1 MQNQNRGIFAMIE
14 NYIDMV
20 LNVAAIYI
28 AYFFTCL
35 FRYPPIFPTEPITVI
50 WILVIVIVGS
60 FIYQAFNVYKMSV
73 FAKSYHT
80 LMRMFEANLTF
91 FGFLAVIFAVL
102 GPTGTKSF
110 LIIWCTITFAV
121 SCAFL
126 AFKRKLIL
134 SIMKMLYKKQ
144 FILRKI
150 IIIGDNTA
158 SAKDYVRQ
166 IEENPDYG
174 GMVIG
179 YVGDKISPEVGCD
192 KLGSFSELEQI
203 LDKYKPTDAVFA
215 IDAYDKRR
223 LIRLVNLCD
232 DKCVKVYFLPVIYGF
247 FKSHKQLEQVGN
259 IPIINIHSTPL
270 DNRANAFIKRVID
283 IIGSAILI
291 ILTSPIMLVAA
302 IGTRLSSPG
311 PILFKQ
317 TRVGKLGK
325 RFTMYKFR
333 SMRVNDSS
341 DSAWTTGTDS
351 RKTRFGSF
359 IRRTAIDELP
369 QLFNVLFGS
378 MSLVGPRPEI
388 PKFVEEFKE
397 VIPLYMVKHYVKPG
411 MTGLAQVKGL
421 RGDTSVE
428 DRIHEDIAYIENWS
442 LAMDIAILFK
452 TPFKAFNKSEQYIE
466 TEIKEHPEL
475 YGDAPDGDMVEIIEA
490 LDTENSHEHTID
502 VSVTGDD
509 TVQERYDKKY
519 SEEESTEAELPLKDT
534 EDAKNGDKPLGGGEE
549 NE

>member
-1 MQNQNRGIFAMIE
+1 MIE

-20 LNVAAIYI
+20 LNVAAVYI

-35 FRYPPIFPTEPITVI
+35 FRYPPIIPTEPEVVI
-50 WILVIVIVGS
+50 WILIIVILGS
-60 FIYQAFNVYKMSV
+60 FLYQTFNVYKTTV
-73 FAKSYHT
+73 FAKSFHSIVR
-80 LMRMFEANLTF
+80 LMEANLVF
-91 FGFLAVIFAVL
+91 FGILAVYFAL
-102 GPTGTKSF
+102 FGPIGTKGF
-110 LIIWCTITFAV
+110 IIIWCAIAFV
-121 SCAFL
+121 ISCAFL
-126 AFKRKLIL
+126 AFKKRIIIWILKL
-134 SIMKMLYKKQ
+134 LYKKQ
-144 FILRKI
+144 FNLRKI

-179 YVGDKISPEVGCD
+179 YVGDKISDDVGCD
-192 KLGSFSELEQI
+192 KLGSFSELAAI

-215 IDAYDKRR
+215 IDAYDKRH

-247 FKSHKQLEQVGN
+247 FKSQKQLEQVGN

-270 DNRANAFIKRVID
+270 DNRANAFIKRLID
-283 IIGSAILI
+283 VVGAAILI
-291 ILTSPIMLVAA
+291 VLSSPIMLIAA

-317 TRVGKLGK
+317 TRVGKMGK
-325 RFTMYKFR
+325 TFTMYKFR
-333 SMRVNDSS
+333 SMRVNSGS
-341 DSAWTTGTDS
+341 DSTWTTGTDA

-388 PKFVEEFKE
+388 PKFVQEFKD

-428 DRIHEDIAYIENWS
+428 DRIQADISYIENWS
-442 LAMDIAILFK
+442 LFMDIAILIK
-452 TPFKAFNKSEQYIE
+452 TPFKAFNKSEKYIE
-466 TEIKEHPEL
+466 AEIKENPEL
-475 YGDAPDGDMVEIIEA
+475 YGDVPDDDMVEIIE
-490 LDTENSHEHTID
+490 LLEIGKEDEERGGTLILEGDEQSLTEEVKS
-502 VSVTGDD
+502 
-509 TVQERYDKKY
+509 
-519 SEEESTEAELPLKDT
+519 
-534 EDAKNGDKPLGGGEE
+534 